1 MLREVSLGNYPVS
14 LFELLLRLN
23 WGLFEKAVNIIFQ
36 KCVFLFSMIE
46 GELGPFDKAVTP
58 VHLCT

>member
-23 WGLFEKAVNIIFQ
+23 WGLFDKAVNIIFK
-36 KCVFLFSMIE
+36 KCVFLLSVIE
-46 GELGPFDKAVTP
+46 GMNWGLFNMAVNIIF
-58 VHLCT
+58 